1 METSNHFTCLSYD
14 TVDFLIQSKYI
25 LFGIYLQADNNDKN
39 ILFEKELLP
48 HIRIGGFLENYF
60 SCKTIEECNVML
72 VLNQKNYPKELQR
85 LLVDYTNTEFPASGN
100 FAISVNTSVT
110 SRIMDTSYL
119 RLIPY
124 GIRTRQ
130 NECGVSAIG
139 FIKDLVNPK
148 IIRKQI
154 LISPDG
160 LLQKFLKTELYS
172 SKNEG

>member
-25 LFGIYLQADNNDKN
+25 LFGIYLKADNNNKN
-39 ILFEKELLP
+39 ILFEKEMLP
-48 HIRIGGFLENYF
+48 HIKIGSFLEKYF
-60 SCKTIEECNVML
+60 SCTTIDECNVML
-72 VLNQKNYPKELQR
+72 VLNKKNYPSELQR
-85 LLVDYTNTEFPASGN
+85 LMVEFTDTEFPASGN

-119 RLIPY
+119 RLIPV

-139 FIKDLVNPK
+139 FINDEVNPK
-148 IIRKQI
+148 ILRKQI

-160 LLQKFLKTELYS
+160 LLSKYLKTELYS
-172 SKNEG
+172 SKNED

>member
-14 TVDFLIQSKYI
+14 SVDFLIQSKYI

-48 HIRIGGFLENYF
+48 HIRIGSFLENYF
-60 SCKTIEECNVML
+60 SCKTVEDCNVML
-72 VLNQKNYPKELQR
+72 VLNKRNYPAELKK
-85 LLVDYTNTEFPASGN
+85 LLVDFTSTEFPASGN

-119 RLIPY
+119 RLIPD

-139 FIKDLVNPK
+139 FINDEVNPK
-148 IIRKQI
+148 LLRKQI

-160 LLQKFLKTELYS
+160 LLYKYLKTELYS